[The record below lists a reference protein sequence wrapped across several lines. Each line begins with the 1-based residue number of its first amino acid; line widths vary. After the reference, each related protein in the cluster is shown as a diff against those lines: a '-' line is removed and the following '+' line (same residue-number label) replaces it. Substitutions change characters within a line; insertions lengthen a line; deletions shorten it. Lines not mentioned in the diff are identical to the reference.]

1 MYNFISGIDYKD
13 LLKVLSLIKNKGLPV
28 PEYTLYFLEALKD
41 YFFVVDVYVY
51 IEEIDGFEV
60 FQDLSTQSI

>member
-13 LLKVLSLIKNKGLPV
+13 LLKVLSLIKTKGLPL
-28 PEYTLYFLEALKD
+28 PEYTLYFLKD
-41 YFFVVDVYVY
+41 YLFVVDVYVY

-60 FQDLSTQSI
+60 FQNLSTQII